1 MVTSKTLSPLIV
13 VKDDPVSMFHQ
24 LTFLGKNL
32 SNAILK
38 KHFVLHTLHCYA
50 PILPPVVSNCYFL
63 GNRFRQEALK
73 SQWKFLTQNTTAKL

>member
-1 MVTSKTLSPLIV
+1 MRQCPCFSSLFWAKILAT
-13 VKDDPVSMFHQ
+13 
-24 LTFLGKNL
+24 
-32 SNAILK
+32 ILK

-73 SQWKFLTQNTTAKL
+73 SQWKFLSQNTTAKL